1 MNKIGKNTYR
11 RYCLEAYL
19 KMVDELFL
27 NKTISQLFLD
37 VVSIESIISLLD
49 IMFKFLHIEE
59 N

>member
-11 RYCLEAYL
+11 GYCLEAYL

-49 IMFKFLHIEE
+49 IMFKFLQIE